1 MNSPERPDL
10 EQRFK
15 ELEREVNQT
24 SSTSGN
30 KSTEVESS
38 LPRHDEFS
46 LEQTFERLQ
55 TWFQGLPTIAKVA
68 VAVVAAMIGFSLL
81 NTVLKVVTSL
91 LSLAI
96 MGVVLYLLYKFFLAP
111 RSSE

>member
-10 EQRFK
+10 EQRFQ

-24 SSTSGN
+24 SSTSN
-30 KSTEVESS
+30 NNSTEVESS
-38 LPRHDEFS
+38 VARNNEFS

-55 TWFQGLPTIAKVA
+55 VWFQQLPPIAKVA
-68 VAVVAAMIGFSLL
+68 VAVVAAMVGFSLL
-81 NTVLKVVTSL
+81 NTVLRVVTSL
-91 LSLAI
+91 LSLII